1 VRRYAQRRHLTLKE
15 LLGPQLD
22 GAFDHAQAAGT
33 ISLLM
38 LERFCDDVLGWHP
51 RMLYG
56 DAYDHAAF
64 HSDSEASSQPRPT
77 QRPACSRTSAP

>member
-1 VRRYAQRRHLTLKE
+1 MRRYAQRRHLTLKE

-33 ISLLM
+33 ISLIN
-38 LERFCDDVLGWHP
+38 LERFCDEVLGWHP

-64 HSDSEASSQPRPT
+64 ADDRTQP
-77 QRPACSRTSAP
+77 QRNRGADR